1 MDLRPLLQGKG
12 RAAGVDGGGG
22 APHTQVLGEPE
33 GCVHVSSHGALVGR
47 GSSQEAP
54 PATVEGGSDL
64 GEAARC
70 RQPSPPP
77 PRSPAALTAAPEAD
91 GGHRAPGQAVRRGLA
106 PDALSPPQALP
117 GPGLG
122 AGDTDVSTCLH

>member
-77 PRSPAALTAAPEAD
+77 TPVPSRAHSSP
-91 GGHRAPGQAVRRGLA
+91 GG
-106 PDALSPPQALP
+106 
-117 GPGLG
+117 
-122 AGDTDVSTCLH
+122 